1 MLRETRIETG
11 FVRGLPGTDAR
22 ITVYKGIPYALPPVG
37 ENRWRSPQPA
47 EPWQGVRECYTFGPI
62 NMQRTPGADPNAF
75 YSREWHVDPEVP
87 MSEDSLYLN
96 IWTPAKRM
104 DEKLPVMVWIFG
116 GGFQEGY
123 SYEMEFDGERIA
135 SRGVILVSIGYRL
148 NAFGFLAHPDLTRE
162 DPEHPTNFGL
172 LDQLC
177 AFRWVKRNIA
187 AFGGDGDNIT
197 IFGQS
202 AGGDAVYAHLCSPAS
217 NGAFQKAIVQSNGG
231 FTYSY
236 PKTFLSRV
244 RLTLAQAEEK
254 GARFLRESLGVESI
268 AEARKLDA
276 AFIEQKQLEAGLG
289 AVPVVDRKFLMDDMP
304 RSVIRN
310 EMNDVPYLIGN
321 TTGEFMYGP
330 ESDDPAAVLA
340 WAKDNFGAR
349 GEEYFEI
356 VRRQAAE
363 TGEGLRQAASISSF
377 ELGAQLAVE
386 TMAKNGRKP
395 YYYRFGPTVPGDD
408 SGAYHSCDL
417 WFEFET
423 LMRSWRPFDG
433 HHYDLARRMC
443 NYWTNFAK
451 TGDPNGLDAD
461 GTPMP
466 LWKPFTLDNRQEI
479 RFMDEITTSC
489 ECTEK
494 RRFLLDINLGA

>member
-1 MLRETRIETG
+1 
-11 FVRGLPGTDAR
+11 
-22 ITVYKGIPYALPPVG
+22 
-37 ENRWRSPQPA
+37 
-47 EPWQGVRECYTFGPI
+47 
-62 NMQRTPGADPNAF
+62 
-75 YSREWHVDPEVP
+75 
-87 MSEDSLYLN
+87 
-96 IWTPAKRM
+96 
-104 DEKLPVMVWIFG
+104 
-116 GGFQEGY
+116 
-123 SYEMEFDGERIA
+123 
-135 SRGVILVSIGYRL
+135 
-148 NAFGFLAHPDLTRE
+148 
-162 DPEHPTNFGL
+162 
-172 LDQLC
+172 
-177 AFRWVKRNIA
+177 
-187 AFGGDGDNIT
+187 
-197 IFGQS
+197 
-202 AGGDAVYAHLCSPAS
+202 
-217 NGAFQKAIVQSNGG
+217 
-231 FTYSY
+231 
-236 PKTFLSRV
+236 
-244 RLTLAQAEEK
+244 
-254 GARFLRESLGVESI
+254 
-268 AEARKLDA
+268 
-276 AFIEQKQLEAGLG
+276 
-289 AVPVVDRKFLMDDMP
+289 
-304 RSVIRN
+304 
-310 EMNDVPYLIGN
+310 
-321 TTGEFMYGP
+321 MYGP

-363 TGEGLRQAASISSF
+363 TGESLRQAASISSF

-466 LWKPFTLDNRQEI
+466 LWKPFTLEDRQEI